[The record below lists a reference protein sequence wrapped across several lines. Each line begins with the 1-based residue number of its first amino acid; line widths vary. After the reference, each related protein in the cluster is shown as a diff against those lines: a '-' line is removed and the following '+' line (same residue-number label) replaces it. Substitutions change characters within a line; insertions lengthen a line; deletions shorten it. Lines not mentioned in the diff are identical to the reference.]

1 MTSENFS
8 QSRKPPI
15 ATTGVLG
22 WLRLNLFSNWF
33 NYLDSKKMELETNAM
48 SLSTVDVSNSPNTRI
63 VLLKKFSDEGFV
75 FYTNYNSRKGRAIDK
90 NSNVVMDF
98 NTAGMYRAFVNKN
111 GQKQILLY
119 DK

>member
-1 MTSENFS
+1 MHNFNAITV
-8 QSRKPPI
+8 KTCLLI
-15 ATTGVLG
+15 LT
-22 WLRLNLFSNWF
+22 NN
-33 NYLDSKKMELETNAM
+33 NYLTENHNYDLTKAM
-48 SLSTVDVSNSPNTRI
+48 SKVIHQKIGNIGGDGGMI
-63 VLLKKFSDEGFV
+63 G
-75 FYTNYNSRKGRAIDK
+75 IDK